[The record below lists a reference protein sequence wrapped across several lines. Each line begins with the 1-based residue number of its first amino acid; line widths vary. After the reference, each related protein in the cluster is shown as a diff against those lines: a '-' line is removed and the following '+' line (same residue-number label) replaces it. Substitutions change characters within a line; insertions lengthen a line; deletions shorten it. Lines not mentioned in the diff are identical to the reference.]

1 MPAMYPQFHS
11 ALKVA
16 ALLKLSRPYLLP
28 AKVYSITSS
37 GYNLVDTISFDAP
50 IESACR
56 FYSQAINDTNNPYY
70 CLGMFVSIPR
80 SATEYGLINGNNS
93 NGALYANISDGQLKL
108 YSRNSYFTGATS
120 FSAEQTLLFIVFSTP
135 ELTITK
141 YT

>member
-16 ALLKLSRPYLLP
+16 ALLKLSRPYVLP

-37 GYNLVDTISFDAP
+37 GYNLVDTISFNAP

-56 FYSQAINDTNNPYY
+56 FYSQAINNTNYPYY
-70 CLGMFVSIPR
+70 CLGMFASIPR
-80 SATEYGLINGNNS
+80 SATQYISIAGNNTNGN
-93 NGALYANISDGQLKL
+93 LYANISDGQLKL
-108 YSRNSYFTGATS
+108 YSYISYFTGATS

-135 ELTITK
+135 ALTITN